1 MTAIHPPRTST
12 IEAELDELYRDRERL
27 LRAPPSPTRS
37 HLLAD
42 LFDHEAWLWSTL
54 FETTRSR
61 LMWRAALVAQAHARV
76 SARSWRRHAA
86 AQAPAASRRAGA
98 A

>member
-1 MTAIHPPRTST
+1 MTTILPARTST

-27 LRAPPSPTRS
+27 LRTETSPARS

-42 LFDHEAWLWSTL
+42 QFDHEAWLWAAL

-86 AQAPAASRRAGA
+86 AQAPGTLHRAGA
-98 A
+98 V

>member
-1 MTAIHPPRTST
+1 MTTILPARTGAI
-12 IEAELDELYRDRERL
+12 ELQLDELYREREQM
-27 LRAPPSPTRS
+27 LRTQPSPARS
-37 HLLAD
+37 HLVAD
-42 LFDHEAWLWSTL
+42 LFDHEAWLWSVL

-61 LMWRAALVAQAHARV
+61 LTWRAALAAQAHARV

-86 AQAPAASRRAGA
+86 MQPLVPASQVGA

>member
-1 MTAIHPPRTST
+1 MTATHPPRTGT
-12 IEAELDELYRDRERL
+12 IEVELDKLYRDREQL
-27 LRAPPSPTRS
+27 LRAAPSPARS

-86 AQAPAASRRAGA
+86 TQVSTAPCRAGA